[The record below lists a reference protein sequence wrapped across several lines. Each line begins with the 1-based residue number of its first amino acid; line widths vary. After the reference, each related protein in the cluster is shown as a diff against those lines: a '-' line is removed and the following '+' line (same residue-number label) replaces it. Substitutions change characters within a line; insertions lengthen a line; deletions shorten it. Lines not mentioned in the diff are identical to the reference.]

1 MYLNTCL
8 SIISLIRFYVNL
20 FCLVKHHIYI
30 KKKYK
35 KFFYLSFLIF
45 LQYIVNNFSNINKLI
60 HYMWITILCAI
71 FFAFELDYFNCY
83 YICKIFYKDFLN
95 EIHKQKLG

>member
-1 MYLNTCL
+1 MPINYIFNTFLCQLILFSKAPYL
-8 SIISLIRFYVNL
+8 Y
-20 FCLVKHHIYI
+20 